1 MVASNY
7 RATVQY
13 DGTDYSGF
21 QIQPDKRTI
30 QGELERA
37 LQRVTQQFV
46 RVAGAGRTDAG
57 VHALGQVISF
67 RANWSHGDQ
76 DLQRAMNAV
85 LPGDISLG
93 NVAVAD
99 DRFHARFSALSRAYV
114 YTIYNGPV
122 RAPLLSRFTHHVE
135 RPLDLNAMAE
145 AASELEGEHDFAAFG
160 HPPVGDSTVRIVY
173 RVGWRAGV
181 PVWGNCFASDC
192 RKLLRFEIE
201 ANAFLRRMVR
211 RIVGTLLLVGG
222 GSLSPAAFSEI
233 LESREI
239 RRAGP
244 PVPGSGLCL
253 WRVGYDGDERQD
265 RLYGTGRDR
274 RHVDSDEERLLGD
287 GGLA

>member
-1 MVASNY
+1 MIASNY

-21 QIQPDKRTI
+21 QIQPGRRTI

-37 LQRVTQQFV
+37 LQRVTQQLV

-57 VHALGQVISF
+57 VHAFGQVISF

-85 LPGDISLG
+85 LPGGISLS

-160 HPPVGDSTVRIVY
+160 HPPVGDNTVRIAY
-173 RVGWRAGV
+173 RVGWRAGD
-181 PVWGNCFASDC
+181 PFWGNCLALEPH
-192 RKLLRFEIE
+192 RLLQFEIE

-222 GSLSPAAFSEI
+222 GSLTPAGFSEI
-233 LESREI
+233 LDSREI

-244 PVPGSGLCL
+244 AVPGNGLCL
-253 WRVGYDGDERQD
+253 WRVRYDGHEQQ
-265 RLYGTGRDR
+265 GRP
-274 RHVDSDEERLLGD
+274 D
-287 GGLA
+287 GGVSAPARS

>member
-1 MVASNY
+1 VVASNY

-37 LQRVTQQFV
+37 LRRVTQQFV

-99 DRFHARFSALSRAYV
+99 DRFHA
-114 YTIYNGPV
+114 
-122 RAPLLSRFTHHVE
+122 
-135 RPLDLNAMAE
+135 
-145 AASELEGEHDFAAFG
+145 SELEGEHDFAAFG

-181 PVWGNCFASDC
+181 PVWGNCFAPDC

-222 GSLSPAAFSEI
+222 GSLTPAAFSEI

-253 WRVGYDGDERQD
+253 WRVRYDGDERQD
-265 RLYGTGRDR
+265 RPYGTGRDR
-274 RHVDSDEERLLGD
+274 RHVDTDEEGLLGD